1 MQTDVCTPKSAE
13 ATTRFLIS
21 ISVPAGNPVIGQN
34 RAVLGRGGG
43 QGTSPQIQ
51 GLWHLRPPMRC
62 EQDSTNCPARSDLC
76 LPSQALEKGAPSAG
90 HSPALHC
97 LPLEER
103 VWDFPQPSGIH
114 MEARLQLLCLPCTHG
129 LALGSPGPPWDA
141 VVTLHL
147 VTRGCWDLTAT
158 LL

>member
-34 RAVLGRGGG
+34 RVVGGG
-43 QGTSPQIQ
+43 QGRSPQIQ

-62 EQDSTNCPARSDLC
+62 EQDSSRTPLNALPAQTSASLLKPWRRG
-76 LPSQALEKGAPSAG
+76 LPVQGTVL
-90 HSPALHC
+90 HS

-114 MEARLQLLCLPCTHG
+114 MEAHLQLLCLPCTHG